1 MLSLLTFL
9 MVGFLSGMIAV
20 ASNPSPFYAALGV
33 MSAAGF
39 GCALLATYGACFLAL
54 VLFLIYLGGM
64 LVVFAYSAALAS
76 EPHPTTW
83 GERAVGSTVV
93 IYIGIVCTF
102 AYLAMPYWYGSAVS
116 GTDGSEWYGL
126 FAVDLEGV
134 TVMYSAG
141 GGLLFVSA
149 GVLLLTLFVV
159 LELTRGLNRG
169 TLRAI

>member
-1 MLSLLTFL
+1 MLLLLTFL

-64 LVVFAYSAALAS
+64 LVVFAYSVALAS
-76 EPHPTTW
+76 EPHPVTW

-102 AYLAMPYWYGSAVS
+102 AYFATSYWYGPAMS
-116 GTDGSEWYGL
+116 GTEGSEWYGL
-126 FAVDLEGV
+126 FAVDFGGV
-134 TVMYSAG
+134 AVMYSSG

-149 GVLLLTLFVV
+149 CVLLLTLFVV
-159 LELTRGLNRG
+159 LELTRGLYRG
-169 TLRAI
+169 TVRAI

>member
-93 IYIGIVCTF
+93 IYISIVCTF

-116 GTDGSEWYGL
+116 STDGSEWYGL
-126 FAVDLEGV
+126 FAVEGCFNMFH
-134 TVMYSAG
+134 TG
-141 GGLLFVSA
+141 GGMLVLSA
-149 GVLLLTLFVV
+149 WVLLLTLFVV

-169 TLRAI
+169 ALRAV